1 MEPKNEIRDAAAMKR
16 EWQQRHEASQG
27 HHNENESQREKE
39 NQWHDHTDTEKYLA
53 MEQPGVSYTPES
65 HAELNSDYIETQDPE
80 SDRWKAN
87 GDNSRNA
94 DAFSQDDY
102 ILRDNIDLDE
112 DQNESISN
120 EDADR

>member
-1 MEPKNEIRDAAAMKR
+1 MEPQNEFEDSAAMKN
-16 EWQQRHEASQG
+16 EWQKRQDAQERKKQDE
-27 HHNENESQREKE
+27 
-39 NQWHDHTDTEKYLA
+39 WHDHTDTDKYLDL
-53 MEQPGVSYTPES
+53 EQHGVSFTHES
-65 HAELNSDYIETQDPE
+65 HPTMNSDYLE
-80 SDRWKAN
+80 SDNKDLDKWHSY
-87 GDNSRNA
+87 GQNSRNA